1 VLTHGDEDPVPYL
14 MLRACE
20 VALGFVPLNLKIH
33 VEADV
38 EGGTMTGASL
48 QFAVEALLFGFP
60 DDISYSGSANPDMD
74 FAPDEAMSGA
84 VIKVKMGASG
94 TKVFKQPLNSLDGEG
109 YEALLLETGLIQ
121 MPIVGP
127 LPVATVTDVPIR
139 FYLGARK
146 ATLAVAAEPDH
157 EEEKELSYL
166 ASRIQ
171 PPLKKE
177 KIVKETVKLSSHQQ
191 ELYDQ
196 LGVSVEPDGWDAEL
210 VKNLTDATF

>member
-1 VLTHGDEDPVPYL
+1 
-14 MLRACE
+14 
-20 VALGFVPLNLKIH
+20 
-33 VEADV
+33 
-38 EGGTMTGASL
+38 MTGASL

-74 FAPDEAMSGA
+74 FAPDEVMADD
-84 VIKVKMGASG
+84 VVKMKMTAPG
-94 TKVFKQPLNSLDGEG
+94 TKVFKQPLNSLDTEA
-109 YEALLLETGLIQ
+109 YEALLVETGLIQ

-127 LPVATVTDVPIR
+127 LPVASVTDVPIR

-146 ATLAVAAEPDH
+146 AISAAVAED

-177 KIVKETVKLSSHQQ
+177 KFVKETVKLSSHQQ